1 MSSTAKFTRLN
12 KINTMYGL
20 FQISKLV
27 EGNEYL
33 FRICAENAIGASDWT
48 TTNEAVKARLPF
60 DPPGNFLLDLGIL
73 R

>member
-1 MSSTAKFTRLN
+1 M
-12 KINTMYGL
+12 

-33 FRICAENAIGASDWT
+33 FRISAENAIGASDWT

-60 DPPGNFLLDLGIL
+60 DPPGNLLLEL
-73 R
+73 